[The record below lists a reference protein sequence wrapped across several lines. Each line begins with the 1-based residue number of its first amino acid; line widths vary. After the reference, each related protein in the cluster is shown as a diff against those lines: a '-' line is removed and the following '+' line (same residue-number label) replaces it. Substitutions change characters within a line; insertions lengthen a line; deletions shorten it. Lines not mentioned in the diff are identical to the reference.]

1 MMPRQNPPDPA
12 TLCQLP
18 NWFLW
23 AVFDRRHG
31 ILIGQPAPT
40 AEGYL
45 RDQYIDTGPAMKYNS
60 IVI

>member
-1 MMPRQNPPDPA
+1 MTHQNPPDPA
-12 TLCQLP
+12 PLCHLP

-23 AVFDRRHG
+23 AVLVWFGG

-45 RDQYIDTGPAMKYNS
+45 PDQYIDTGPAMKYNS